1 MSVHLQ
7 GLESLFVIPG
17 REVKQ
22 TDQQMALVQS
32 LEYLRGEINKATDE
46 FTAWKT
52 HLLALGSQGGKNC
65 HSTRGS
71 KPSVEVMSCRFKS
84 RLP

>member
-7 GLESLFVIPG
+7 GLESLFIIPG
-17 REVKQ
+17 RKVEQ

-52 HLLALGSQGGKNC
+52 HLLALGSQGGKN
-65 HSTRGS
+65 SVIRRGGQS
-71 KPSVEVMSCRFKS
+71 PV
-84 RLP
+84 